1 MADYKDKIR
10 KLLALAQSPEE
21 AEAKAALLRAR
32 ELMAQHKL
40 TEADLEEAKKQAVR
54 DVKTDITCSKRRD
67 PWIVVLSAVIG
78 EHYCCKGYRSRYHG
92 QQTQTIGFIGLE
104 DDVEVCMAIFK
115 YAVDCISAGVKKLKK
130 ELDGFTKGIETAL
143 QGQDEEKR
151 GEWGLVLVMP
161 QEVQEASQR
170 LGKEDFKARTED
182 TIDPRAYAQGYAEG
196 KEFDPAHRL
205 GEGVAT

>member
-67 PWIVVLSAVIG
+67 PWIVGLSAVIG
-78 EHYCCKGYRSRYHG
+78 EHYCRRRYRRPP
-92 QQTQTIGFIGLE
+92 
-104 DDVEVCMAIFK
+104 
-115 YAVDCISAGVKKLKK
+115 SAS
-130 ELDGFTKGIETAL
+130 
-143 QGQDEEKR
+143 EKR
-151 GEWGLVLVMP
+151 ISKPGRRTPSTPAPTRRGTRRARSSTRPTGSERGWRHDTRAAGGAYFQGL
-161 QEVQEASQR
+161 
-170 LGKEDFKARTED
+170 
-182 TIDPRAYAQGYAEG
+182 
-196 KEFDPAHRL
+196 
-205 GEGVAT
+205 

>member
-67 PWIVVLSAVIG
+67 PWIVGLSAVIG

-130 ELDGFTKGIETAL
+130 ELDGHWNEAMELAVKYGFITQAYGGTATLATHKNQLEAFRAENYIRRQRDMNGI
-143 QGQDEEKR
+143 D
-151 GEWGLVLVMP
+151 M
-161 QEVQEASQR
+161 EVQA
-170 LGKEDFKARTED
+170 
-182 TIDPRAYAQGYAEG
+182 
-196 KEFDPAHRL
+196 
-205 GEGVAT
+205 